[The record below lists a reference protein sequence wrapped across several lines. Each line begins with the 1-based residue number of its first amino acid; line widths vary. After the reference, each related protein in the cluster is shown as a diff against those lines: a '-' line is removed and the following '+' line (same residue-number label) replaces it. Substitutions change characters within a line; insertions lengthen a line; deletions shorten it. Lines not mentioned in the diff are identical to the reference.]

1 MRLSTKGEYGL
12 LAIIDLALHS
22 SEGPIQSQQIAVRQ
36 GIPKQYLDQL
46 MLSLKKAGLVES
58 SRGRQGGYVLGRP
71 AEMITLLEIVTALE
85 GPLENINSLSRS
97 SRSKNITREILAD
110 LWRELFKVVAANL
123 QAKTLE
129 ALCDEHKRMQN
140 QIMYYI

>member
-22 SEGPIQSQQIAVRQ
+22 SEGTVQSQQIADRQ
-36 GIPKQYLDQL
+36 QIPKQYLDQL
-46 MLSLKKAGLVES
+46 MLTLKKAGLVDS
-58 SRGRQGGYVLGRP
+58 SRGRQGGYALARP
-71 AEMITLLEIVTALE
+71 ARAITLLEIVTALE
-85 GPLENINSLSRS
+85 GPLENINFLGRS
-97 SRSKNITREILAD
+97 IRSKNTIREILNNY
-110 LWRELFKVVAANL
+110 WNELFRSVVENL
-123 QAKTLE
+123 HGKTLE